1 MNGKCPLQVIDDNI
15 YENTRWILLDTHIH
29 LDDKGTH
36 KLGRYDNLTGFHR
49 HIPTPKNIMENVVNG
64 HNRSSRI
71 ERDIIRNP
79 TIEEFLEISRV
90 LLWNNQRFNL
100 KTLELTNIK

>member
-1 MNGKCPLQVIDDNI
+1 MDGKCPLQVIDDNL
-15 YENTRWILLDTHIH
+15 YQNTRWLVLEKHIH
-29 LDDKGTH
+29 LGEKGAK
-36 KLGRYDNLTGFHR
+36 KLGQYDNLTGFHR
-49 HIPTPKNIMENVVNG
+49 HIPASRNIMENVVNG
-64 HNRSSRI
+64 HDRSSVI

-79 TIEEFLEISRV
+79 TIQEFLEISRA

>member
-1 MNGKCPLQVIDDNI
+1 MDGKCPLQVIDDSL
-15 YENTRWILLDTHIH
+15 YQETRWLVLEKH
-29 LDDKGTH
+29 LHLGEKGAH
-36 KLGRYDNLTGFHR
+36 KIGIYDNITGFHR
-49 HIPTPKNIMENVVNG
+49 HMPTPKNLMTSVIDG
-64 HNRSSRI
+64 RNRSSRI
-71 ERDIIRNP
+71 DRDIIRNP

>member
-1 MNGKCPLQVIDDNI
+1 MDGKCPLQIIDDSL
-15 YENTRWILLDTHIH
+15 YQETRWLVLEKH
-29 LDDKGTH
+29 LHLGEKGAH
-36 KLGRYDNLTGFHR
+36 KIGIYDNLTGFHR
-49 HIPTPKNIMENVVNG
+49 HMPTPKNIMENVING

-71 ERDIIRNP
+71 DRDIIRNP

-90 LLWNNQRFNL
+90 LLLNNQRFNL

>member
-1 MNGKCPLQVIDDNI
+1 MDGKCPLQVIDDNL
-15 YENTRWILLDTHIH
+15 YKDSRWILLEKDIH
-29 LDDKGTH
+29 LDGKGTH
-36 KLGRYDNLTGFHR
+36 KIGVYDNLTGFHR
-49 HIPTPKNIMENVVNG
+49 HMPTPKNLMTSVVNG
-64 HNRSSRI
+64 HNRSSKI

>member
-1 MNGKCPLQVIDDNI
+1 MDGKCPLQVIDDNR
-15 YENTRWILLDTHIH
+15 YPNTRWLVLEKH
-29 LDDKGTH
+29 LHLGEKGSY
-36 KLGRYDNLTGFHR
+36 KIGIYDNITGFHR
-49 HIPTPKNIMENVVNG
+49 HIPTPRNIMENVVNG

-71 ERDIIRNP
+71 DRDIIRNP